1 MVQRKGPVY
10 CLVPCRVPSWLIGV
24 HPTSVCLCV
33 LECVCVCVSW
43 LLSPVRLPTLDWT
56 PVALA
61 VKGHSTWVDILSP
74 TSATN
79 LPEPS
84 HSKAPLWSSTVTASY
99 NTHALTQ
106 LVHLYTLAQ
115 MSTQTQRTPVLHSCA
130 LLHFLNSFKFTFF
143 SAVFSIS
150 LSIQRQLDLNTTS
163 SSFLLNRKSELR
175 SSPTAADIFLSESTV
190 HGGEVQGWL
199 LGHYTL

>member
-1 MVQRKGPVY
+1 MCVQAIPEAPGVNLYARMENVPREQHKEGTQPFFVFFFLLGIRVRIIFNLGARVVQRKGPVY

-84 HSKAPLWSSTVTASY
+84 HSKAPLWSRQQ
-99 NTHALTQ
+99 H
-106 LVHLYTLAQ
+106 
-115 MSTQTQRTPVLHSCA
+115 CDC
-130 LLHFLNSFKFTFF
+130 FL
-143 SAVFSIS
+143 
-150 LSIQRQLDLNTTS
+150 
-163 SSFLLNRKSELR
+163 
-175 SSPTAADIFLSESTV
+175 
-190 HGGEVQGWL
+190 
-199 LGHYTL
+199 